1 MKIRICTDQ
10 APAAVGPYSQA
21 IRAGD
26 VVYVAM
32 QIPLDPATGQL
43 VAGDVGA
50 QTRQV
55 MRNIAAILQAA
66 GTSWEHVVKTTVY
79 LADIGDFAA
88 MNTVYAEFVG
98 EVPPARAAFAA
109 RDLPRGA
116 AVAMDV
122 VAVVAQP

>member
-1 MKIRICTDQ
+1 MKSRIHTDQ

-26 VVYVAM
+26 TVYVAM

-43 VAGDVGA
+43 VAGDMGA
-50 QTRQV
+50 QTAQV

-66 GTSWEHVVKTTVY
+66 GASWEDVVKTTVY

-88 MNTVYAEFVG
+88 MNAVYAGFVG
-98 EVPPARAAFAA
+98 DPPPARAAFAA

-122 VAVVAQP
+122 IAVCDK

>member
-1 MKIRICTDQ
+1 MRTRIRTDE

-26 VVYVAM
+26 TVYVAM

-55 MRNIAAILQAA
+55 MRNIGAILEAA
-66 GTSWEHVVKTTVY
+66 GTSWANVVKTTVY

-88 MNTVYAEFVG
+88 MNAVYQEFVSDA
-98 EVPPARAAFAA
+98 PPARAAFAA

-116 AVAMDV
+116 AVALDAI
-122 VAVVAQP
+122 AVIE